1 MTTMRKKIAALLSA
15 EPAPGL
21 DATAISKRMRISKGA
36 ALGQIKELRK
46 TWVVQTTADATDSR
60 VKHYRITGRKPNTPE
75 EPAQEPKPATPAPKP
90 ALSAVEVEAL
100 ICETI
105 DKRKNAPMRIG
116 HLGAATG
123 LPQTMLR
130 PALILLVQR
139 GTLQSKDA
147 GYSRPAAHLKA
158 AEHVAK
164 PRQVD
169 VMAGIYTGTELRP
182 FDGRP
187 GAMAAYALPSR
198 GMQA

>member
-1 MTTMRKKIAALLSA
+1 MTTMRKKIATLLRA
-15 EPAPGL
+15 APEPGL
-21 DATAISKRMRISKGA
+21 SATAISLRMRISKEA

-46 TWVVQTTADATDSR
+46 TWVVQTTKDAIDGR
-60 VKHYRITGRKPNTPE
+60 VKSYRITARKTDAPE
-75 EPAQEPKPATPAPKP
+75 EAPPTPKPTPKP

-116 HLGAATG
+116 QLSAVTG
-123 LPQTMLR
+123 LALNMLR
-130 PALILLVQR
+130 PALIMLVQR

-147 GYSRPAAHLKA
+147 GYSRPAVHMKA
-158 AEHVAK
+158 AEHVAA

-169 VMAGIYTGTELRP
+169 VMAGIYTGAELRP